1 MGHSLALDQT
11 LSALPDGHTCGV
23 ADLLCPVVVGR
34 EAELEALRARLDR
47 ALRADGGLVFLTGE
61 AGIGKSRLAR
71 ELASMARRR
80 GTAVLMGRAVPS
92 GATTPYRPLTEA
104 LLSELRDRPLRPS
117 PELAPWL
124 PALGAILPS
133 LVDGRPGDFSLPVQ
147 AEAVVQV
154 MRQLAGPQGVVLVLE
169 DLHWADPDTLAVVEY
184 LGDHLAGTKA
194 LCVATSRD
202 EVHTAATRDLVRR
215 LVGRGSALELSL
227 GRLPADLVAQ
237 MVKACMPE
245 ASAETVARAQRT
257 AEGIPFVVEEV
268 LASPGV
274 PGSFRDSVRAR
285 LADFPEGERVVL
297 SSAAVLGR
305 QFDWRLLA
313 EAAGQAP
320 EIVARSLERAADHQ
334 LLRVDGESFSFR
346 HALTREA
353 VVERLLPPRR
363 RALAAAALAAV
374 DVAHPELDGPW
385 RDLAADL
392 ALQAGEETRA
402 ATLLLSSGRS
412 GIERGALAT
421 AIDALDQALALGNRE
436 AGPLLVE
443 ALALAGRVDEAVM
456 VGERAIAATVG
467 PMEAATIHLCL
478 AHAAVAATRWSL
490 ATSHLGAATGLLA
503 ADPAS
508 SLRGRATVLQAE
520 IALAASQ
527 MDRASGLASEAL
539 SHPAATPEIR
549 CQALEVLG
557 RVERLSDPGAARS
570 RFELALSTS
579 REHHLPLWQLRA
591 LHELGTI
598 DMFDHAGTERLG
610 EARRTATELGAL
622 STVAALDLQLAAAGH
637 ARFELEVAANCAGS
651 ALALGQRLGLGQV
664 QAKALVMLA
673 ENNAWRGKRMEM
685 ERFIGL
691 TVAAAPHDAM
701 LSAFTWGARG
711 MYELLCGHRS
721 EALEHLGRATLMLA
735 EVPYAE
741 PACFRAVWPVVL
753 ASAGDRRSA
762 GALAQARRVGLDAFR
777 LNAGLLAYADAII
790 TGAAGS
796 AQVARRLSTSAD
808 ANFVNCTAWADV
820 ARWLAAESAASGG
833 WDKPDWWLAGVSEH
847 LAGHGLAQLAGRC
860 RQLAGG
866 PQRWAG
872 LGITARE
879 ADVLSLVVEG
889 LANKEIAIRL
899 GVSARTVE
907 KHVEALLRKL
917 QARSRAHL
925 VAVVEVRAHGVAT

>member
-1 MGHSLALDQT
+1 M
-11 LSALPDGHTCGV
+11 
-23 ADLLCPVVVGR
+23 LCPVVVGR
-34 EAELEALRARLDR
+34 DEELEALQARLDR
-47 ALRADGGLVFLTGE
+47 ALRADGGLVFITGE

-71 ELASMARRR
+71 EVVQMARRR
-80 GTAVLMGRAVPS
+80 GAAVLMGRAVPS
-92 GATTPYRPLTEA
+92 GAATPYRPLTEA
-104 LLSELRDRPLRPS
+104 LLSELRDRPLAPS
-117 PELAPWL
+117 PDLAPWL
-124 PALGAILPS
+124 PPLRAILPS
-133 LVDGRPGDFSLPVQ
+133 LADGRPGDFSLPVR

-154 MRQLAGPQGVVLVLE
+154 MRQLGGPNGLVLVLE

-194 LCVATSRD
+194 LCVVTSRD
-202 EVHTAATRDLVRR
+202 EVHTVATRDLVRR
-215 LVGRGSALELSL
+215 LVSRGSALELSL
-227 GRLPADLVAQ
+227 GRLVPPLVAQ
-237 MVKACMPE
+237 MVRACVPE
-245 ASAETVARAQRT
+245 ASDEVVARAQRT
-257 AEGIPFVVEEV
+257 AEGIPFIVEEV

-274 PGSFRDSVRAR
+274 PDSFRDSVAAR
-285 LADFPEGERVVL
+285 LADFPESERAVL

-305 QFDWRLLA
+305 HFDWRLLA
-313 EAAGQAP
+313 GATGQAP
-320 EIVARSLERAADHQ
+320 EIVTRSLERAADHQ

-363 RALAAAALAAV
+363 RALAGAALAAL
-374 DVAHPELDGPW
+374 DVVHPQLDGPW

-412 GIERGALAT
+412 AMERGALAT
-421 AIDALDQALALGNRE
+421 AIDALNQALALGNRE

-443 ALALAGRVDEAVM
+443 ALALAGRVDEAVS
-456 VGERAIAATVG
+456 VGERAIAVPVA
-467 PMEAATIHLCL
+467 PLEAAAIHLCL
-478 AHAAVAATRWSL
+478 AHAAVAATRWPL
-490 ATSHLGAATGLLA
+490 ATSHLVAATELLA
-503 ADPAS
+503 PTPAS
-508 SLRGRATVLQAE
+508 PLRARATVLEAE
-520 IALAASQ
+520 VALAAGLI
-527 MDRASGLASEAL
+527 DRASGLASDAL

-557 RVERLSDPGAARS
+557 RVDRLSDLGAART
-570 RFELALSTS
+570 RFELALATS

-622 STVAALDLQLAAAGH
+622 STAAVLDLQLAAAGH
-637 ARFELEVAANCAGS
+637 SRFELEVAADNARS

-664 QAKALVMLA
+664 RAKALVMLA
-673 ENNAWRGKRMEM
+673 ENNAWRGNRAEM

-691 TVAAAPHDAM
+691 AVDVAPDDAM
-701 LSAFTWGARG
+701 LRAFTWGARG
-711 MYELLCGHRS
+711 MHELLSAHRF
-721 EALEHLGRATLMLA
+721 EALEYLGRATFMLA
-735 EVPYAE
+735 EIPYPE

-753 ASAGDRRSA
+753 AAAGDRRAA
-762 GALAQARRVGLDAFR
+762 GALAEARRSGLDSFR
-777 LNAGLLAYADAII
+777 LNAGLLAYADTII
-790 TGAAGS
+790 TGAAGN
-796 AQVARRLSTSAD
+796 AQAARRLATASD

-833 WDKPDWWLAGVSEH
+833 WDKPGWWLAGVAER
-847 LAGHGLAQLAGRC
+847 LAGHGLAVLADRC

-889 LANKEIAIRL
+889 LANKEIATRL

-917 QARSRAHL
+917 EARSRAHL
-925 VAVVEVRAHGVAT
+925 VAVVEARAEHVAT